1 MTLYTVIGE
10 YDVLY
15 AQDRELKGL
24 SADASAQRNQPVL
37 STNPRDFLG
46 GTVLS
51 SDYTKYKTKEE
62 HYNEYY

>member
-15 AQDRELKGL
+15 AQDRELKEL
-24 SADASAQRNQPVL
+24 SVKPLIQQGQAVL
-37 STNPRDFLG
+37 STDPRDFLG

-51 SDYTKYKTKEE
+51 SDYTKYKQKEE

>member
-1 MTLYTVIGE
+1 MILYSVIGE

-15 AQDRELKGL
+15 AQDRELKEL
-24 SADASAQRNQPVL
+24 SADASVQRSQSVL
-37 STNPRDFLG
+37 STNPQDFLG

-51 SDYTKYKTKEE
+51 SNYTKYNTNEE

>member
-15 AQDRELKGL
+15 AQDRELKGF
-24 SADASAQRNQPVL
+24 SADASAQRSQPVL

>member
-24 SADASAQRNQPVL
+24 SADASVQRSQPVL

>member
-15 AQDRELKGL
+15 AQDRELKEL
-24 SADASAQRNQPVL
+24 SADASALRSLPRL
-37 STNPRDFLG
+37 STDPRDFLG

>member
-1 MTLYTVIGE
+1 MILYSVIGE

-15 AQDRELKGL
+15 AQDRELKEL
-24 SADASAQRNQPVL
+24 SADASAQRRQPLL

-51 SDYTKYKTKEE
+51 SNYTKYKTKEE